1 MKKSTIWMLTI
12 VMALT
17 FAGLLYVQVMYMEEM
32 IKMREQHFSEGAKRS
47 LYALSTA
54 LEQNET
60 KKFLEEDMMV
70 IEPEIFDSSQPQLQG
85 IESYDF
91 NNFRNN
97 GLDDKISSYQKALK
111 EQYLYQKGLLNEV
124 ILTI

>member
-60 KKFLEEDMMV
+60 KNSLK
-70 IEPEIFDSSQPQLQG
+70 
-85 IESYDF
+85 
-91 NNFRNN
+91 
-97 GLDDKISSYQKALK
+97 KI
-111 EQYLYQKGLLNEV
+111 
-124 ILTI
+124 